1 MQERHY
7 QSIEEIPLF
16 NWQKCLEGDVKYVNL
31 QTKDDSSNQE
41 AFNKLYDSFLQKRGV
56 NKEYKKYL
64 DILKKKAMLQCEFL
78 ITKDN
83 FKLTQ
88 IEIEDAKI
96 VSLQKGSE
104 EGLSID
110 KTLIYLGKW
119 LGYRLDWKIISVS
132 EFYSILEEYEK
143 QSNIS

>member
-16 NWQKCLEGDVKYVNL
+16 NWQKCLEGDVKYIHL
-31 QTKDDSSNQE
+31 ELKEEKDNHI
-41 AFNKLYDSFLQKRGV
+41 AFSKLHDELLQKRGI

-64 DILKKKAMLQCEFL
+64 DVIKKKALLQCEFL
-78 ITKDN
+78 ITKDD

-96 VSLQKGSE
+96 VSLQKTSE

>member
-1 MQERHY
+1 MSEKYY

-31 QTKDDSSNQE
+31 ETKEDSGNQE

-96 VSLQKGSE
+96 VSLQKTSE

>member
-31 QTKDDSSNQE
+31 ETKEDASNQE
-41 AFNKLYDSFLQKRGV
+41 AFTKLYDEFLQKRGV

-64 DILKKKAMLQCEFL
+64 DILKKKALLQCEFL

-96 VSLQKGSE
+96 VSLQKTSE
-104 EGLSID
+104 GGLSID

-119 LGYRLDWKIISVS
+119 LGYRLDWKVITVT
-132 EFYSILEEYEK
+132 EFYSIMEEYEK

>member
-7 QSIEEIPLF
+7 QSIDEIPLF
-16 NWQKCLEGDVKYVNL
+16 NWQKCLNGELKYVHL
-31 QTKDDSSNQE
+31 ELKEETDNQE
-41 AFNKLYDSFLQKRGV
+41 AFSKLYDEFLQKRGV
-56 NKEYKKYL
+56 NKEYQKYL
-64 DILKKKAMLQCEFL
+64 DILKKKALLQCDFL
-78 ITKDN
+78 ITKDD

-96 VSLQKGSE
+96 VSLQKTSE
-104 EGLSID
+104 SGLSIE

-119 LGYRLDWKIISVS
+119 LGYRLDWKVITVT
-132 EFYSILEEYEK
+132 EFYSIMEEYEK

>member
-1 MQERHY
+1 MLEKYY

-31 QTKDDSSNQE
+31 ETKEDSSNQE
-41 AFNKLYDSFLQKRGV
+41 AFTKLYDEFLQKRGV

-64 DILKKKAMLQCEFL
+64 DILKKKALLQCEFL
-78 ITKDN
+78 ITKDD
-83 FKLTQ
+83 FKLTE
-88 IEIEDAKI
+88 IEIQDAKI
-96 VSLQKGSE
+96 VSLQKTSE

>member
-1 MQERHY
+1 MSEKYY

-41 AFNKLYDSFLQKRGV
+41 AFNKLYDEFLQKRGV

-78 ITKDN
+78 ITKDD

>member
-1 MQERHY
+1 MLEKYY

-31 QTKDDSSNQE
+31 ETKEDSSNQE
-41 AFNKLYDSFLQKRGV
+41 AFTKLYDEFLQKRGV

-132 EFYSILEEYEK
+132 EFYSILE
-143 QSNIS
+143 

>member
-1 MQERHY
+1 MLEKYY

-16 NWQKCLEGDVKYVNL
+16 NWQKCLESDVKYVNL
-31 QTKDDSSNQE
+31 QTKEDSGNQE
-41 AFNKLYDSFLQKRGV
+41 AFTKLYDEFLQKRGV

-64 DILKKKAMLQCEFL
+64 DILKKKALLQCEFL
-78 ITKDN
+78 ITKDD
-83 FKLTQ
+83 FKLTE
-88 IEIEDAKI
+88 IEIQDAKI
-96 VSLQKGSE
+96 VSLQKTSE

>member
-31 QTKDDSSNQE
+31 ETKEDSSNQE

-96 VSLQKGSE
+96 VSLQKTSE

>member
-1 MQERHY
+1 MSEKYY

-31 QTKDDSSNQE
+31 ETKEDSSNQE

-96 VSLQKGSE
+96 VSLQKTSE

>member
-7 QSIEEIPLF
+7 QSIDEIPLF
-16 NWQKCLEGDVKYVNL
+16 NWQKCLNGELKYVHL
-31 QTKDDSSNQE
+31 ELKEEADNQE
-41 AFNKLYDSFLQKRGV
+41 AFNKLYDEFLQKRGI

-64 DILKKKAMLQCEFL
+64 DIIKKKALLQCEFL
-78 ITKDN
+78 ITKDD

-96 VSLQKGSE
+96 VSLQKTSE
-104 EGLSID
+104 SGLSIE

-119 LGYRLDWKIISVS
+119 LGYRLDWKVITVT
-132 EFYSILEEYEK
+132 EFYSIMEEYEK

>member
-31 QTKDDSSNQE
+31 ETKEDASNQE
-41 AFNKLYDSFLQKRGV
+41 AFTKLYDEFLQKRGV

-96 VSLQKGSE
+96 VSLQKTSE
-104 EGLSID
+104 GGLSID

-119 LGYRLDWKIISVS
+119 LGYRLDWKVISVA

>member
-7 QSIEEIPLF
+7 QSIDEIPLF
-16 NWQKCLEGDVKYVNL
+16 NWQKCLSGELKYVHL
-31 QTKDDSSNQE
+31 ELKEEADNQE
-41 AFNKLYDSFLQKRGV
+41 AFNKLYDEFLQKRGV
-56 NKEYKKYL
+56 NKEYQKYL
-64 DILKKKAMLQCEFL
+64 DILKKKALLQCEFL

-96 VSLQKGSE
+96 VSLQKTSE
-104 EGLSID
+104 SGLSIE

-119 LGYRLDWKIISVS
+119 LGYRLDWKVITVT
-132 EFYSILEEYEK
+132 EFYSIMEEYEK

>member
-1 MQERHY
+1 MLEKYY
-7 QSIEEIPLF
+7 QSIDEIPLF
-16 NWQKCLEGDVKYVNL
+16 NWQKCLNGELKYVHL
-31 QTKDDSSNQE
+31 ELKEEADNQE
-41 AFNKLYDSFLQKRGV
+41 AFNKLYDEFLQKRGV

-64 DILKKKAMLQCEFL
+64 DILKKKALLQCEFL

-96 VSLQKGSE
+96 VSLQKTSE
-104 EGLSID
+104 SGLSIE

-119 LGYRLDWKIISVS
+119 LGYRLDWKVISVT
-132 EFYSILEEYEK
+132 EFYSIMEEYEK

>member
-31 QTKDDSSNQE
+31 ETKEDSSNQE
-41 AFNKLYDSFLQKRGV
+41 AFTKLYDEFLQKRGV

-64 DILKKKAMLQCEFL
+64 DILKKKALLQCEFL
-78 ITKDN
+78 ITKDD

-96 VSLQKGSE
+96 VSLQKTSE

>member
-7 QSIEEIPLF
+7 QSIDEIPLF
-16 NWQKCLEGDVKYVNL
+16 NWQKCLNGETKYVNL
-31 QTKDDSSNQE
+31 ELKEEKGNDE
-41 AFNKLYDSFLQKRGV
+41 AFTKLYDEFLKQRGV

-64 DILKKKAMLQCEFL
+64 EILKKKALLQCEYL

-96 VSLQKGSE
+96 VSLQKTSE
-104 EGLSID
+104 EGMSIE

-119 LGYRLDWKIISVS
+119 LGYRLDWKVISVA
-132 EFYSILEEYEK
+132 EFYSIMEEYEK

>member
-1 MQERHY
+1 MLEKYY
-7 QSIEEIPLF
+7 QSIDEIPLF
-16 NWQKCLEGDVKYVNL
+16 NWQKCLNGELKYVHL
-31 QTKDDSSNQE
+31 ELKEEADNQE
-41 AFNKLYDSFLQKRGV
+41 AFNKLYDEFLQKRGV
-56 NKEYKKYL
+56 NKEYQKYL
-64 DILKKKAMLQCEFL
+64 DILKKKALLQCEFL

-96 VSLQKGSE
+96 VSLQKTSE
-104 EGLSID
+104 SGLSIE

-119 LGYRLDWKIISVS
+119 LGYRLDWKVITVT
-132 EFYSILEEYEK
+132 EFYSIMEEYEK

>member
-7 QSIEEIPLF
+7 QSIEEVPLF

-31 QTKDDSSNQE
+31 ETKEDSGNQE

-96 VSLQKGSE
+96 VSLQKTSE
-104 EGLSID
+104 SGLSIE

-119 LGYRLDWKIISVS
+119 LGYRLDWKVITVT
-132 EFYSILEEYEK
+132 EFYSIMEEYEK

>member
-1 MQERHY
+1 MLEKYY
-7 QSIEEIPLF
+7 QSIDEIPLF
-16 NWQKCLEGDVKYVNL
+16 NWQKCLNGELKYVHL
-31 QTKDDSSNQE
+31 ELKEEADSQE
-41 AFNKLYDSFLQKRGV
+41 AFNKLYDEFLQKRGV
-56 NKEYKKYL
+56 NKEYQKYL
-64 DILKKKAMLQCEFL
+64 DILKKKALLQCEFL

-96 VSLQKGSE
+96 VSLQKTSE
-104 EGLSID
+104 SGLSIE

-119 LGYRLDWKIISVS
+119 LGYRLDWKVITVT
-132 EFYSILEEYEK
+132 EFYSIMEEYEK

>member
-1 MQERHY
+1 MSEKYY

-31 QTKDDSSNQE
+31 QTKDDSGNQE
-41 AFNKLYDSFLQKRGV
+41 AFNKLYDEFLQKRGV

-78 ITKDN
+78 ITKDD

-96 VSLQKGSE
+96 VSLQKTSE

>member
-1 MQERHY
+1 MSEKYY

-31 QTKDDSSNQE
+31 ETKEDSGNQE

-64 DILKKKAMLQCEFL
+64 DILKKKALLQCEFL
-78 ITKDN
+78 ITKDD
-83 FKLTQ
+83 FKLTE
-88 IEIEDAKI
+88 IEIQDAKI
-96 VSLQKGSE
+96 VSLQKTSE

>member
-7 QSIEEIPLF
+7 QSIDEIPLF
-16 NWQKCLEGDVKYVNL
+16 NWQKCLNGELKYVHL
-31 QTKDDSSNQE
+31 ELKEEADNQE
-41 AFNKLYDSFLQKRGV
+41 AFNKLYDEFLQKRGV
-56 NKEYKKYL
+56 NKEYQKYL
-64 DILKKKAMLQCEFL
+64 DILKKKALLQCEFL

-96 VSLQKGSE
+96 VSLQKTSE
-104 EGLSID
+104 SGLSIE

-119 LGYRLDWKIISVS
+119 LGYRLDWKIITVT
-132 EFYSILEEYEK
+132 EFYSIMEEYEK

>member
-31 QTKDDSSNQE
+31 ETKEDASNQE
-41 AFNKLYDSFLQKRGV
+41 AFTKLYDEFLQKRGV

-96 VSLQKGSE
+96 VSLQKTSE
-104 EGLSID
+104 AGLSID

>member
-7 QSIEEIPLF
+7 QSIDEIPLF

-31 QTKDDSSNQE
+31 ETKEDSGNQE

-96 VSLQKGSE
+96 VSLQKTSE

>member
-7 QSIEEIPLF
+7 QSIDEIPLF
-16 NWQKCLEGDVKYVNL
+16 NWQKCLNGELKYVHL
-31 QTKDDSSNQE
+31 ELKEEADNQE
-41 AFNKLYDSFLQKRGV
+41 AFNKLYDEFLQKRGV
-56 NKEYKKYL
+56 NKEYQKYL
-64 DILKKKAMLQCEFL
+64 DILKKKALLQCEFL

-96 VSLQKGSE
+96 VSLQKTSE
-104 EGLSID
+104 SGLSIE

-119 LGYRLDWKIISVS
+119 LGYRLDWKVITVT
-132 EFYSILEEYEK
+132 EFYSIMEEYEK

>member
-1 MQERHY
+1 MQRIHY
-7 QSIEEIPLF
+7 TSIDEIPLF

-31 QTKDDSSNQE
+31 ETKEDSGNQE

-96 VSLQKGSE
+96 VSLQKTSE

>member
-1 MQERHY
+1 MSERYY
-7 QSIEEIPLF
+7 QSIDEIPLF

-31 QTKDDSSNQE
+31 ETKEDAGNQE
-41 AFNKLYDSFLQKRGV
+41 AFTKLYDEFLQKRGV

-64 DILKKKAMLQCEFL
+64 DILKKKALLQCEFL
-78 ITKDN
+78 ITKDD

-96 VSLQKGSE
+96 VSLQKTSE
-104 EGLSID
+104 SGLSIE

-119 LGYRLDWKIISVS
+119 LGYRLDWKVITVT
-132 EFYSILEEYEK
+132 EFYSIMEEYEK

>member
-1 MQERHY
+1 MLEKYY
-7 QSIEEIPLF
+7 QSIDEIPLF
-16 NWQKCLEGDVKYVNL
+16 NWQKCLNGELKYVHL
-31 QTKDDSSNQE
+31 ELKEETDNQE
-41 AFNKLYDSFLQKRGV
+41 SFNKLYDEFLQKRGV

-64 DILKKKAMLQCEFL
+64 DILKKKALLQCEFL

-96 VSLQKGSE
+96 VSLQKTSE
-104 EGLSID
+104 SGLSIE

-119 LGYRLDWKIISVS
+119 LGYRLDWKVITVT
-132 EFYSILEEYEK
+132 EFYSIMEEYEK

>member
-16 NWQKCLEGDVKYVNL
+16 NWQKCLEGDVKHVNL
-31 QTKDDSSNQE
+31 ETKEDSGNQE

-96 VSLQKGSE
+96 VSLQKTSE
-104 EGLSID
+104 SGLSIE

-119 LGYRLDWKIISVS
+119 LGYRLDWKVITVT
-132 EFYSILEEYEK
+132 EFYSIMEEYEK

>member
-31 QTKDDSSNQE
+31 ETKEDSSNQE
-41 AFNKLYDSFLQKRGV
+41 AFTKLYDEFLQKRGV

-64 DILKKKAMLQCEFL
+64 DILKKKALLQCEFL
-78 ITKDN
+78 ITKDD
-83 FKLTQ
+83 FKLTE
-88 IEIEDAKI
+88 IEIQDAKI
-96 VSLQKGSE
+96 VSLQKTSE

>member
-1 MQERHY
+1 MSEKYY

-41 AFNKLYDSFLQKRGV
+41 AFNKLYDEFLQKRGV

-78 ITKDN
+78 ITKDD

-96 VSLQKGSE
+96 VSLQKTSE

-143 QSNIS
+143 QSNIN